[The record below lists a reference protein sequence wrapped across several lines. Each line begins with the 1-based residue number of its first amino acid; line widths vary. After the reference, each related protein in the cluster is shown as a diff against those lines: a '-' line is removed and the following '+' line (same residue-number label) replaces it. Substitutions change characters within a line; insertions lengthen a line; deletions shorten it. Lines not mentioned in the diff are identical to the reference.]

1 MLNLEQLFEEKTSYD
16 TLGGK
21 GQEVYNFAKTAST
34 LADYGF
40 SCNLIT
46 ADKHGADMIAY
57 HIESGKNMNIQ
68 LKGSR
73 ATLAQ
78 KYRGRNLWIS
88 YIDRKTNEVCLYNHD
103 EAVKIFEK
111 TPSAQTP
118 SWLEG
123 KKQYS
128 SQSLYKH
135 FDHIIIRKP
144 IS

>member
-1 MLNLEQLFEEKTSYD
+1 MKHLFEEKTNYD
-16 TLGGK
+16 TLTGK
-21 GQEVYNFAKTAST
+21 EQEVYNFAKTAST

-57 HIESGKNMNIQ
+57 HIESGENMNIQ

-73 ATLAQ
+73 ATLNK
-78 KYRGRNLWIS
+78 KYKGRNLWIS

-103 EAVKIFEK
+103 DAVEIFEK
-111 TPSAQTP
+111 TPSAQTD
-118 SWLEG
+118 SWLGE
-123 KKQYS
+123 KAQYS
-128 SQSLYKH
+128 GMTLHNH
-135 FDHIIIRKP
+135 FNHIIIRKP